1 MVGSDDSLANFNCQL
16 NTYFKYYPEGAQI
29 IYSSKGN
36 QEVLQA
42 VMHK

>member
-16 NTYFKYYPEGAQI
+16 NTRFKYHSESAQI

-36 QEVLQA
+36 QEVLQ
-42 VMHK
+42 VVVHE